1 MSTYVE
7 TSFETFLNEHDR
19 AAWAA
24 TVADVLPEI
33 HEVDRNAT
41 EIWFAFFPLALLRA
55 LEESAEPEKLAARLL
70 LKGKYYLKD
79 QIDSSHT
86 FLYGHRYW
94 PQIKKAVAEHVGSN
108 SSPATSLADRIRE
121 IASSV
126 AAPLRVEQSL
136 VTGITAVALMT
147 LQQVGLE
154 NFRATPGAVLIDAKH
169 ARRSPAQILKRRAMD
184 DSQGLLGF
192 LRTTD
197 KVWTVRFN
205 ENDDDARFRMI
216 HMQEVAS
223 AAATDKRD
231 WYAIDERC
239 TVNEGPIPV
248 QCRSASCGTCWVGVL
263 GGAEKLTPVAA
274 REGRKIKEFG
284 YIDTEDPQPM
294 IRLTCQAQGTGA
306 LSIVIPPWNGVFGK
320 HLRKAES
327 LESEVESQDV

>member
-7 TSFETFLNEHDR
+7 ITFETFLKEHDWE
-19 AAWAA
+19 AWAA
-24 TVADVLPEI
+24 TLTTLIPEI

-55 LEESAEPEKLAARLL
+55 LEEAAEPEKLAARLL
-70 LKGKYYLKD
+70 MKGKYYLKD

-94 PQIKKAVAEHVGSN
+94 PQVKKAVVEHAESN
-108 SSPATSLADRIRE
+108 ASSATALADRIRE
-121 IASSV
+121 IASHV
-126 AAPLRVEQSL
+126 AAQLHIEQSL

-147 LQQVGLE
+147 LQQVGLT
-154 NFRATPGAVLIDAKH
+154 NFKATPGAVLIDAKH
-169 ARRSPAQILKRRAMD
+169 ARKSPARILKERAKD
-184 DSQGLLGF
+184 DGQGVLGF

-205 ENDDDARFRMI
+205 ENDDAARFRMI

-231 WYAIDERC
+231 WYAVDERC

-274 REGRKIKEFG
+274 REGRKMKEFG
-284 YIDTEDPQPM
+284 YLDTEDPQPL
-294 IRLTCQAQGTGA
+294 IRLACQAQGTGA
-306 LSIVIPPWNGVFGK
+306 ISIVIPPWNGVFGK
-320 HLRKAES
+320 QLRKVES
-327 LESEVESQDV
+327 LESEVGRQDA